1 MNIFDH
7 IYINFFA
14 TGALIATLF
23 NIAVVLYFFIIP
35 KKAKATT
42 VMILIYFFIMIQ
54 NTGYLLTSSF
64 YHPLSAFHRWL
75 TVFSVIPGLIY
86 IVQFFFYFPE
96 ERNVR
101 TARIILAVQWIISL
115 AVDAVFVIKSLEAR
129 TIFRFDGHYW
139 DFDLDPLSYLISII
153 IICYILACIIAGI
166 WRFIVTPKPGNKHVL
181 FMLACF
187 MVISVVPGI
196 TNALS
201 REGTITRDIFQV
213 SWNLVT
219 VLGFFL
225 AITVYTNVTRN
236 RTTIMANIVGISM
249 VAFLVVFQGLSYY
262 TSREREE
269 AYDMIQKQKL
279 ARCILDPT
287 YRPADLKYLVRY
299 SGPDNKSGQEFTG
312 DVLPIRSNIRYDLA
326 NTLMYER
333 LSAVPDGDFAGNLS
347 RLLSSSHPYFT
358 GYRSAIKEYA
368 GPLRPGMAKSK
379 RAIMN
384 YIDRLNKI
392 TTYHR
397 FKIKELGREN
407 FRNDLRVYLA
417 DTNRSFETFKQVI
430 LGSMESNRQEGED
443 LRGEVM
449 KFLAPMEAAGIR
461 LYRLGLGD
469 EHFVSYQA
477 ADAGAGSIYEAG
489 FSYFSYRA
497 FIHNSSIK
505 LVYLLASV
513 IILVMVGFPMFFRGA
528 LVNPLHDLLKG
539 VRRVDE
545 GNLEASVPVKMEDE
559 IGFLADAFN
568 KMMAS
573 VRDSNEKIDH
583 INHYLKNIIDSMP
596 SVVVGVDAEGKITH
610 WNMAAEKMTGRR
622 EDEVMGFYLG
632 EVYPRLSQYMD
643 RMRIAITRKEPQKL
657 EKLVQRE
664 KNETTYSDLL
674 IYPLIADGVE
684 GAVIRIDDVTSRVR
698 LEEMMIQTEKMMSVG
713 GLAAG
718 MAHEIN
724 NPLSGILL
732 AAQNIQRRLSPD
744 NRINTGAAQETG
756 VDFKKMLVY
765 LEKRD
770 IPRMIDGIREMGER
784 ASKIVNNMLNFSRR
798 SESRS
803 DMVNMQDLLDKT
815 IELAASDYDLKKS
828 YDFRHI
834 EIIRDFEKGMP
845 PVECVAVEIQQ
856 VILNLV
862 RNAAHAIRGKKYPEG
877 ENPRITVRLWKEG
890 ESAHIEVE
898 DNGPGMSDD
907 LKKHI
912 FEPFF
917 TTKESGAGT
926 GLGLS
931 VSYFIITNNHHGTIA
946 VDSLQDRGTTFT
958 IMLPIKRER
967 ERERA

>member
-1 MNIFDH
+1 MNIFNH

-23 NIAVVLYFFIIP
+23 NVAVVLYFLIIP

-42 VMILIYFFIMIQ
+42 AMILIYFFIMIQ
-54 NTGYLLTSSF
+54 NLGYLVTSSF

-101 TARIILAVQWIISL
+101 TARVILAAQWLISL
-115 AVDAVFVIKSLEAR
+115 GVDAVFVIQSLEAR

-139 DFDLDPLSYLISII
+139 DFDLDPLSYLISIV
-153 IICYILACIIAGI
+153 IICYIVACIAAGV
-166 WRFIVTPKPGNKHVL
+166 WRVIVTPRPGSKHAL
-181 FMLACF
+181 YMLICF
-187 MVISVVPGI
+187 IIISVVPGI

-201 REGTITRDIFQV
+201 REGTITRDMFQV
-213 SWNLVT
+213 SWNMVT

-225 AITVYTNVTRN
+225 AVTVYTNVTRN

-249 VAFLVVFQGLSYY
+249 VVFLVVFQGLSYY
-262 TSREREE
+262 TSHEREE
-269 AYDMIQKQKL
+269 AYDMIQKQQL
-279 ARCILDPT
+279 ARSILDPV

-299 SGPDNKSGQEFTG
+299 SGPDNKSRLELTG

-326 NTLMYER
+326 NTLMHEKLAAMSEDAFCER
-333 LSAVPDGDFAGNLS
+333 LAE
-347 RLLSSSHPYFT
+347 LLSASHPYFA
-358 GYRSAIKEYA
+358 GYRSAIIEYA
-368 GPLRPGMAKSK
+368 GSLKPAEKKNK
-379 RAIMN
+379 RTLMGHIA
-384 YIDRLNKI
+384 RLNK
-392 TTYHR
+392 TASYHR
-397 FKIKELGREN
+397 FKIRELPRADFRNALRAYLGRTNHSFAPFKRAIAASLDSSKLHGSE
-407 FRNDLRVYLA
+407 LR
-417 DTNRSFETFKQVI
+417 DEI
-430 LGSMESNRQEGED
+430 L
-443 LRGEVM
+443 
-449 KFLAPMEAAGIR
+449 KYLAPMEKTGLR

-477 ADAGAGSIYEAG
+477 VDAGAGSIYEAG

-497 FIHNSSIK
+497 FIHNSSVK
-505 LVYLLASV
+505 LIYLLAAV
-513 IILVMVGFPMFFRGA
+513 IILVMVGFPLFFRGA

-545 GNLEASVPVKMEDE
+545 GDLEASVPVKMDDE
-559 IGFLADAFN
+559 IGSLVDAFN

-573 VRDSNEKIDH
+573 VRDSNEKIDQ

-632 EVYPRLSQYMD
+632 EVYPRLNQYMD
-643 RMRIAITRKEPQKL
+643 RMRIAVTRKEPQKL
-657 EKLVQRE
+657 EKLVQRDKSE
-664 KNETTYSDLL
+664 ITYSDLL

-698 LEEMMIQTEKMMSVG
+698 LEEMMIQTEKMMSIG

-732 AAQNIQRRLSPD
+732 AAQNIQRRLSPE
-744 NRINTGAAQETG
+744 NRINAGAAQDAG
-756 VDFKKMLVY
+756 VDFRKMLAY

-784 ASKIVNNMLNFSRR
+784 ASRIVSNMLNFSRR
-798 SESRS
+798 SESRT
-803 DMVNMQDLLDKT
+803 DTVRMEDLLDKT

-834 EIIRDFEKGMP
+834 EIVRDFEKGMP

-856 VILNLV
+856 VILNLL

-877 ENPRITVRLWKEG
+877 VNPRIAVRLRREG
-890 ESAHIEVE
+890 YSALIKIE

-917 TTKESGAGT
+917 TTKESGSGT

-931 VSYFIITNNHHGTIA
+931 VSYFIITNNHHGTIS
-946 VDSLQDRGTTFT
+946 VDSVPERGTTFT
-958 IMLPIKRER
+958 ITLPIKRER
-967 ERERA
+967 A